1 MGTSHGLFTCEALL
15 QIWAGNP
22 VRFQGILTAEE
33 KVSADNSVGLGDFC
47 KGELEKT
54 FEEIEAKDAEWE
66 QVV

>member
-1 MGTSHGLFTCEALL
+1 MSWQFMGTSHGLFTCEALL

-33 KVSADNSVGLGDFC
+33 KFM
-47 KGELEKT
+47 
-54 FEEIEAKDAEWE
+54 IEATDAEWE